1 MNKSN
6 RLGLGTVQFGLP
18 YGISNR
24 LGQPDKQTVTEILDL
39 ARSYGM
45 ELLDTAN
52 AYGTAELVLG
62 SIGVSDFKVV
72 SKYMP
77 PESYMSIDEQLHN
90 SLGMLKCDS
99 LYGYLSHRP
108 QNILKRP
115 EQWEALQQL
124 KTDGFVEKI
133 GYSLNEPAE
142 LDALLEL
149 GMIPDLIQIPVNYFD
164 RRFISY
170 LDELKSSGTEIHARS
185 VFLQGLF
192 FLKEFTQRFDPVKDV
207 ILGLQARIDNL
218 PASLLNHVLMDSR
231 IDHVVIGIQN
241 PAQLTDII
249 QGLDQA
255 EPLPELAI
263 TVGDE
268 IVMPSKW
275 SQ

>member
-1 MNKSN
+1 MNNTS

-24 LGQPDKQTVTEILDL
+24 LGQPDKQTVAEILDL
-39 ARSYGM
+39 ARGYGM
-45 ELLDTAN
+45 ELLDTAS

-90 SLGMLKCDS
+90 SLEMLKCDS

-124 KTDGFVEKI
+124 KSDGFVQKI

-149 GMIPDLIQIPVNYFD
+149 GMIPDLIQVPVNYLD
-164 RRFISY
+164 RRFIPY
-170 LDELKSSGTEIHARS
+170 FDDLKASGTEIHARS

-192 FLKEFTQRFDPVKDV
+192 FLKEFTQRFDPVKD
-207 ILGLQARIDNL
+207 IITGLQASIGNL
-218 PASLLNHVLMDSR
+218 PASLLNYVLVDPR

-241 PAQLTDII
+241 PDQLADII
-249 QGLDQA
+249 QGLDQT
-255 EPLPELAI
+255 EPLPELTI
-263 TVGDE
+263 TISDD

-275 SQ
+275 SH